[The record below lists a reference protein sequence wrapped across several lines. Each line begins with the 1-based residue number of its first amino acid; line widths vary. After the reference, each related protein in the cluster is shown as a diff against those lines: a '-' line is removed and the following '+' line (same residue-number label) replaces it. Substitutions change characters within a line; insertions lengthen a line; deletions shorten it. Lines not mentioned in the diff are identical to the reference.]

1 MKSRLASA
9 IKARAGGAPSPETQE
24 LIQKLQRQVSSLAEE
39 KEQYEMQLEGMKS
52 VVRDQQREMQELK
65 EAAPDGGAAFTEA
78 NELRIKMENVEQAH
92 AVDMAELTKRLEASE
107 LVAAESRAAAS
118 VASTASAA
126 KSGADSQALQQQ
138 LSDASD
144 QLAVLKASS
153 KGAADE
159 AAAHI
164 AKLETERVRER
175 SNKSVA
181 DQLLVEKSAALEAA
195 IVGCAKHEETIAA
208 LRKEKADL
216 LVEKHATGEAQA
228 ELQTAAG
235 EEKAAL
241 QAALDAR
248 AAELTELRASGAESA
263 AQLSAS
269 EERNAAAAAAA
280 DAAAAAAAVAAA
292 EASAQRDEIAA
303 LHARVESLE
312 DDIEDCAVKVKIQAK
327 QRNKLIKELKAD
339 LGKQHK
345 RLTSTEAQLQEAA
358 DMKVKWEAL
367 ELELAK
373 AKMHADRT
381 SDELEE
387 ARRELRSQAAA
398 QGERAAAPRIPAASA
413 FVEGVQRKL
422 ASAQSPSRGGGESA
436 PSSAA
441 SAPPP
446 PPDDG
451 VKAALAQRLRQ
462 LLGENE
468 NLRERLAM
476 LENIVQSLTG
486 ELATKKKELA
496 EKAKLLKMWSSTS
509 APAKPQ
515 PQRRTPKMLEKPK
528 PKPKPKPAARP
539 TPSRPPAESIDDDIL

>member
-1 MKSRLASA
+1 MASA

-195 IVGCAKHEETIAA
+195 IVGSAKHEETIAA

-358 DMKVKWEAL
+358 DMKGKQIDEKQKGFQKAPGFMQRTL
-367 ELELAK
+367 RYSNMAEELEGDSGRGVIA
-373 AKMHADRT
+373 
-381 SDELEE
+381 
-387 ARRELRSQAAA
+387 ARRLGSKKQKLFTARTWKENGNVLVRQ
-398 QGERAAAPRIPAASA
+398 ENY
-413 FVEGVQRKL
+413 EGAGFEYEKAV
-422 ASAQSPSRGGGESA
+422 AIFFYYV
-436 PSSAA
+436 
-441 SAPPP
+441 
-446 PPDDG
+446 DDG
-451 VKAALAQRLRQ
+451 EYRPLR
-462 LLGENE
+462 
-468 NLRERLAM
+468 
-476 LENIVQSLTG
+476 
-486 ELATKKKELA
+486 K
-496 EKAKLLKMWSSTS
+496 
-509 APAKPQ
+509 
-515 PQRRTPKMLEKPK
+515 
-528 PKPKPKPAARP
+528 
-539 TPSRPPAESIDDDIL
+539 D